1 MSDTVEQAAEK
12 VIRALIGHNDI
23 EMKIRCVSTTASGP
37 DAWTWPSVSLLVLL
51 IGPEIVS
58 AITSATAGLQK
69 ENTRLVGIARAQ
81 SALVSYYE
89 NEMDRFNYDD
99 EHLPDELLE
108 LEEGLREAEAGDKAT
123 DPEAMES
130 PDD

>member
-1 MSDTVEQAAEK
+1 MTDTAEQVVETLLNALCQDELLATPDLNIPRDSDHYDEWKAAAED
-12 VIRALIGHNDI
+12 IGDRAKQHIL
-23 EMKIRCVSTTASGP
+23 
-37 DAWTWPSVSLLVLL
+37 
-51 IGPEIVS
+51 S
-58 AITSATAGLQK
+58 AITTVTAGLQK

-108 LEEGLREAEAGDKAT
+108 LEEGLREAEAGDKPT